1 MSYDQKTMMYEGY
14 IYCVENLINNKKYIG
29 YTKNSVE
36 IRWEQHLSKTHH
48 KEDHSALH
56 LAIDKYGKENFSIYI
71 LKSISSDN
79 EEELFDL
86 LKVSEKECIKQYN
99 TLSPN
104 GYNILQGGETV
115 PINRITPVYQYTMQG
130 EYVACYKSITEAIQ
144 LNGFDDNFKNS
155 KIGNCLRGNHCA
167 FGYLWSKEHVHNIV
181 EIYESYNDAKC
192 RRIYKNSKRVVQ
204 LDLNMNIICI
214 FESVTLAGKNTNIS
228 EKHLRNV
235 CSEYYNK
242 SHYAKG
248 YLWFFKDDYNNLC
261 S

>member
-14 IYCVENLINNKKYIG
+14 IYCVENLINNKKYIR

-104 GYNILQGGETV
+104 GYNILQGG
-115 PINRITPVYQYTMQG
+115 
-130 EYVACYKSITEAIQ
+130 
-144 LNGFDDNFKNS
+144 
-155 KIGNCLRGNHCA
+155 GNCSN
-167 FGYLWSKEHVHNIV
+167 
-181 EIYESYNDAKC
+181 
-192 RRIYKNSKRVVQ
+192 
-204 LDLNMNIICI
+204 
-214 FESVTLAGKNTNIS
+214 
-228 EKHLRNV
+228 
-235 CSEYYNK
+235 
-242 SHYAKG
+242 
-248 YLWFFKDDYNNLC
+248 
-261 S
+261 